1 MALRALALADARL
14 ELTLVGIGVMTIRAL
29 CEGQGLIEIASCV
42 ALGAANFHVHSQERV
57 LCFRVIELHRR
68 IHFFPAGSG
77 MAGFAGSFEC
87 ALVRVR
93 MAIDAGIEF
102 DSGKFHRLVRA
113 GGEMALLAGYLGVHS
128 GQRIFCFGMVELLCV
143 LPVGDVVTALAVGA
157 KLAFVDVLMAG
168 RAFLRKPLK

>member
-1 MALRALALADARL
+1 VALRALALADARL
-14 ELTLVGIGVMTIRAL
+14 ELTLVGIGVMAIRAL

-42 ALGAANFHVHSQERV
+42 ALGAADFHVHSEQWV
-57 LCFRVIELHRR
+57 FCLRVIELHRSV
-68 IHFFPAGSG
+68 HFFPAGRR

-87 ALVRVR
+87 ALVWVRV
-93 MAIDAGIEF
+93 AIDAGIEF
-102 DSGKFHRLVRA
+102 DSCKLHRLVGA
-113 GGEMALLAGYLGVHS
+113 GGEMALLAGHLGVHS